1 MIREA
6 TTDNDIKLIAN
17 MAEQIWNEA
26 FADIITKQQID
37 YMIEK
42 FQSYNAIKQQTGH
55 NNYHYTICMLD
66 NEAVGYCGFQ
76 PQDDGTL
83 YLSKMYL
90 KKEAR
95 GHGLFTETIDM
106 LKDFCKEN
114 NITSIWLTVN
124 KHNERAIA
132 AYEKNGFKNIRS
144 QVADIGN
151 GFVMDDYVYELTV
164 KN

>member
-6 TTDNDIKLIAN
+6 TTDYDIKLIAN

-42 FQSYNAIKQQTGH
+42 FQSYDAIKQQIVH
-55 NNYHYTICMLD
+55 NNYHYTICMID
-66 NEAVGYCGFQ
+66 NEAVGYCGVQ

-95 GHGLFTETIDM
+95 GRGLFTETIDM
-106 LKDFCKEN
+106 LRRLCKEN
-114 NITSIWLTVN
+114 NIKSIWLTVN
-124 KHNERAIA
+124 KHNARAIA
-132 AYEKNGFKNIRS
+132 AYEKNGFRNIRS

-151 GFVMDDYVYELTV
+151 GFVMDDYVYELTI
-164 KN
+164 